1 MASGNYTPNLHLN
14 AWEASDRPKRADFVS
29 DNTII
34 DTQLGGHI
42 ANESIHMSAAEKALL
57 NEPFVSIM
65 YAGDGESQRTIELD
79 FHPKFVFIYKRNV
92 PFVTYS
98 NGVNVV
104 NAAAGS
110 YGHGSSVG
118 VTVTGTGVSVS
129 ESAAS
134 NGIRVS
140 LNENLSYY
148 TLIAFK

>member
-1 MASGNYTPNLHLN
+1 MATSNYTPNLHLS

-42 ANESIHMSAAEKALL
+42 TNGNIHMSAADKAKLD
-57 NEPFVSIM
+57 EPFVCVL
-65 YAGDGESQRTIELD
+65 YAGNGEAQRIIALD
-79 FHPKFVFIYKRNV
+79 FQAKFVFVYKRGV

-104 NAAAGS
+104 NAASGS
-110 YGHGSSVG
+110 YGHGSSGGISVLS
-118 VTVTGTGVSVS
+118 TGVSVS
-129 ESAAS
+129 ETAAS
-134 NGIRVS
+134 NGVRIS
-140 LNENLSYY
+140 LNENLTQY